1 MDTLLISSDNKSDIE
16 LLRKLVKKMGLHSR
30 LLSETEKE
38 DYGLLIAMLEA
49 DRSDHADTNMVME
62 KLEEKCK

>member
-1 MDTLLISSDNKSDIE
+1 
-16 LLRKLVKKMGLHSR
+16 MGLHSR

-38 DYGLLIAMLEA
+38 DYGLLMAMLEA